1 MKKRILIIVYALLL
15 CVTASFAWL
24 SNIDSYRVKSLYAE
38 FDNGSL
44 TVLNF
49 DFDAKLSVPKVDAS
63 GVESWVDVDPEKDG
77 AHIFDKTKMV
87 PDSISPFKIRIAN
100 KAGEDIEARLSLALR
115 VPNESVPLLDVIY
128 IDSIAGDGFDKTTTY
143 HKFIKLS
150 EAELVLESEEYNE
163 YVLRIYTYGDEIL
176 IPYYNSGDF
185 VTLDCSFYFDQNATA
200 EYQTM
205 TIDSIVFRLE

>member
-1 MKKRILIIVYALLL
+1 MMKKRILIIVYALLL

-49 DFDAKLSVPKVDAS
+49 DFDAKLSVPTVDAS
-63 GVESWVDVDPEKDG
+63 GVESWVDVDPETDG

-100 KAGEDIEARLSLALR
+100 KAGEAIEARFSLALR
-115 VPNESVPLLDVIY
+115 IPKESVPLLDVIY

-176 IPYYNSGDF
+176 IPYKSGNF